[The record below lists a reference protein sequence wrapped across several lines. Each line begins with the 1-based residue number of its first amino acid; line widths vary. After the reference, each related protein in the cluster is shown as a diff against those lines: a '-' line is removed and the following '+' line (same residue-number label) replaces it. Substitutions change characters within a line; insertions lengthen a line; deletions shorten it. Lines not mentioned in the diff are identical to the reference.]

1 MEESALETS
10 EIVAALQRSES
21 LRSRLEALVRLR
33 QWSDPAG
40 AVQKPLRDGLL
51 DALAW
56 ACAADPDVL
65 ATIQAEP
72 MPNQVENG
80 IRNVSDDDLK
90 AAITAAMPR
99 LTS

>member
-1 MEESALETS
+1 MEPS
-10 EIVAALQRSES
+10 EIVATLQRSES

-33 QWSDPAG
+33 QWSDPDG

-56 ACAADPDVL
+56 ACAADADVL

-80 IRNVSDDDLK
+80 IRKVSDDDLK